1 MDTKERNRRNME
13 YKGKNVD
20 RINFEVPK
28 GEKEKLQAI
37 AAARGESLNAYIRRA
52 IMRQVEEDTRSA
64 ESYRN
69 ATRDNKQ

>member
-20 RINFEVPK
+20 RVNFELPK
-28 GEKEKLQAI
+28 GEKEKLQAL

-52 IMRQVEEDTRSA
+52 LALLVAADTA
-64 ESYRN
+64 GAAADNES
-69 ATRDNKQ
+69 D